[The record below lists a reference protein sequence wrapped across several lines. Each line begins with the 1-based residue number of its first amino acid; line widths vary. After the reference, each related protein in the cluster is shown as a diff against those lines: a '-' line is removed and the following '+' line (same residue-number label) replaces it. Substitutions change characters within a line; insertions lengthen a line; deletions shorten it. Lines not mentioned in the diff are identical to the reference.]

1 MLVILGSWRLRQEHC
16 SLEASLD
23 PAWLKRTSTEQT
35 VLFAISPEFLF
46 LLHLCYVW
54 QQLYSGK
61 VQAVQCEVRKQGKPL
76 GSSSWVTGTLMLWG
90 YSLLHSLLSRAV
102 CKCFDDTE
110 VCNWLLPSIMLLIR
124 FSVWNRNAKVAMVSN
139 CPSPPPPKQLFKQY
153 KVLPSNVWLGSI
165 FCIGLGYSF
174 HCETQVTL
182 CRLLRVRVFI
192 IYGQLY

>member
-76 GSSSWVTGTLMLWG
+76 GSSS
-90 YSLLHSLLSRAV
+90 
-102 CKCFDDTE
+102 
-110 VCNWLLPSIMLLIR
+110 
-124 FSVWNRNAKVAMVSN
+124 
-139 CPSPPPPKQLFKQY
+139 
-153 KVLPSNVWLGSI
+153 
-165 FCIGLGYSF
+165 
-174 HCETQVTL
+174 
-182 CRLLRVRVFI
+182 
-192 IYGQLY
+192 